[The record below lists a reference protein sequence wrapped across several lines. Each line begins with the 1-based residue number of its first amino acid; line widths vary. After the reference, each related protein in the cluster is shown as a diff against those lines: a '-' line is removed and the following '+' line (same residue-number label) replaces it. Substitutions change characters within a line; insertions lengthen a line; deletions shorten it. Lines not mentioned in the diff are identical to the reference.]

1 MSSLPRSWFG
11 FVAGVFI
18 LGLALSAA
26 AAPSP
31 GNSSSTGPALSASAS
46 ASASVE
52 PVASDSPRAALK
64 EFRHLTRIGDLA
76 GAAHYLDLSSVD
88 QADGPTL
95 AEHLR
100 EVLARHLWLELDK
113 VSPASQG
120 NTDDGLPPNQELL
133 GRVPGATGALEPV
146 MLERKSF
153 RPNSHWMFS
162 AETVSHI
169 EGWYD
174 HLGNTWL
181 VQHLPDWLM
190 RMGPLH
196 LRRFQWL
203 GLAPL
208 LLMGWIVGFAL
219 TRLASAI
226 LQRALTEQTAARL
239 RKLRGPAAL
248 GIAVATWYALLPG
261 LGLYQPAEDL
271 VHRWFASALILALFW
286 ALWKTVELSQY
297 SVGKAQWVRESLSA
311 HSLILLGARLAKF
324 AVAAAAVIVVLAE
337 LGYHATTIIT
347 GLGIGGVALALAA
360 QKTVENLFGAFSLA
374 IDQPFREGDTIQVD
388 GISGTVEAIGLRSTR
403 IRTADRTVI
412 SIPNGKLADMRV
424 ETISRQDRLRFSC
437 TLGVARVSRDRAQQI
452 LAGVTEL
459 LQREARVDRSSIGVH
474 WIGLNDFSL
483 TLEVGAMFDTTDGL
497 EFTNARERLLLG
509 IVEAIEA
516 AGAELAHPARTFE
529 LGERAART
537 LRAREGDAPPES
549 GPRQQRELAEH
560 GI

>member
-1 MSSLPRSWFG
+1 MSSLPRFAYAV
-11 FVAGVFI
+11 VALLFTV
-18 LGLALSAA
+18 GLALSAS

-31 GNSSSTGPALSASAS
+31 MSSASATESPSGSASAS
-46 ASASVE
+46 TEV
-52 PVASDSPRAALK
+52 VAPDSPRAALK
-64 EFRHLTRIGDLA
+64 QFRHLTRIGDLA
-76 GAAHYLDLSSVD
+76 GAAQYLDLSSVD

-113 VSPASQG
+113 VSPASRG

-133 GRVPGATGALEPV
+133 GKVPGASGALEPV

-153 RPNSHWMFS
+153 RPNSHWVFS
-162 AETVSHI
+162 AETVAHI
-169 EGWYD
+169 DGWYD
-174 HLGNTWL
+174 HLGNIWL
-181 VQHLPDWLM
+181 VQHMPGWLM

-208 LLMGWIVGFAL
+208 VLAGWLVGFAL
-219 TRLASAI
+219 TRLCLAI
-226 LQRALTEQTAARL
+226 FQRVLPEQTAQSA

-248 GIAVATWYALLPG
+248 GLAVATWYALLPA

-271 VHRWFASALILALFW
+271 VHRWFSAALILALFW
-286 ALWKTVELSQY
+286 TAWKTVELSQY
-297 SVGKAQWVRESLSA
+297 SVGKAHWVRESLSA

-324 AVAAAAVIVVLAE
+324 AVAAVAFIVVLAE

-403 IRTADRTVI
+403 IRTADRTII
-412 SIPNGKLADMRV
+412 SIPNGKLAEMRV
-424 ETISRQDRLRFSC
+424 ETVNRQDRLRLYC
-437 TLGVARVSRDRAQQI
+437 AIGVTEVTRERAQQ
-452 LAGVTEL
+452 LLTRVNEL
-459 LQREARVDRSSIGVH
+459 LRREPHIDDRSIGVH
-474 WIGLNDFSL
+474 WIALTDFAL
-483 TLEVGAMFDTTDGL
+483 TLEIGALFDTTDGN
-497 EFTNARERLLLG
+497 EFANARERVLLG
-509 IVEAIEA
+509 IVEAIED
-516 AGAELAHPARTFE
+516 AGARLAHPTRTLE
-529 LGERAART
+529 LGPRAAAA
-537 LRAREGDAPPES
+537 LQQREGDAPPES
-549 GPRQQRELAEH
+549 GRRAQRELTGH
-560 GI
+560 GT